1 MGGENGQLALAGAA
15 GQPGQRLPECRRLAV
30 VLPVLAGDPG
40 HFGQLGPG
48 QPLIQRLPQL
58 PAQRLDH
65 GLQGSLQDRITW
77 RAGVTHDEAAGP
89 AGIVLT

>member
-1 MGGENGQLALAGAA
+1 V
-15 GQPGQRLPECRRLAV
+15 R
-30 VLPVLAGDPG
+30 GD
-40 HFGQLGPG
+40 
-48 QPLIQRLPQL
+48 
-58 PAQRLDH
+58 